1 MMSAVALGV
10 VAALSFAM
18 KMPPAIIELH
28 RNSREMALTFLYEGL
43 VAEKDP
49 VALFDDKAHQDFYF
63 PGAGYNLTEA
73 LDDMARDL
81 DLTLPPPVAAPEPPK
96 SASPLMEAR
105 ARRAQ
110 RTVPRSAPA
119 FERAAPPIPEGA
131 EPVGE
136 EEQDADHRGLASAK
150 LCRRLL
156 EGVGGRRPELE
167 RAVLALA
174 TPQLQEELPAIDCGV
189 LLLFMSELH
198 DGLPLAVAC
207 SEAVA
212 LSKAYS
218 GAHHTMV
225 NGVLAAYAQDMKSR
239 GLEVDTS

>member
-1 MMSAVALGV
+1 MDPHEDRGEA
-10 VAALSFAM
+10 
-18 KMPPAIIELH
+18 
-28 RNSREMALTFLYEGL
+28 RDREHSLRR
-43 VAEKDP
+43 VP
-49 VALFDDKAHQDFYF
+49 RALFD
-63 PGAGYNLTEA
+63 G
-73 LDDMARDL
+73 
-81 DLTLPPPVAAPEPPK
+81 
-96 SASPLMEAR
+96 
-105 ARRAQ
+105 
-110 RTVPRSAPA
+110 
-119 FERAAPPIPEGA
+119 
-131 EPVGE
+131 
-136 EEQDADHRGLASAK
+136 
-150 LCRRLL
+150 LL